1 MAGKRTGLDAQ
12 TGGVCVY
19 VCVCT
24 LVRVRVRATW
34 GVLATE
40 GEIDEKWRKE

>member
-12 TGGVCVY
+12 TGGVY

-24 LVRVRVRATW
+24 LVRVRATW